1 MKDLAFAEA
10 KAAMDQPASRQVR
23 HPFDPTESD

>member
-1 MKDLAFAEA
+1 MKDSAFKEP
-10 KAAMDQPASRQVR
+10 KAAMAEFFRHVR

>member
-1 MKDLAFAEA
+1 MKDSAFKEA
-10 KAAMDQPASRQVR
+10 NAAMAELCRQVR